1 MQFKPQGRRVQVLA
15 YRGYDKD
22 KRRAVVKM
30 LGSYDGYSFE
40 PSVGLIDNLTDEEK
54 KELQS
59 HFEKV
64 RQSREKESRQWA
76 AKLAADGFRKV
87 AAALDSG
94 DFEPSAEWVNE
105 TTAAF
110 RVLAKSLRKARR
122 STMGPE
128 APKTAPETP
137 DPNQGTLPLSDSPE
151 TP

>member
-15 YRGYDKD
+15 YAGYDKD
-22 KRRAVVKM
+22 KKRAIVKM
-30 LGSYDGYSFE
+30 LGSYDSYNLE
-40 PSVGLIDNLTDEEK
+40 PSDGLINNLTDEQK
-54 KELQS
+54 TELQS
-59 HFEKV
+59 HFEEV